1 MVESLSKSEYNEY
14 ICFYTPIRKEG
25 CLLPEYSSS
34 GRDPRRASGER
45 PVRSASRPQSS
56 ARPATRSG
64 ASRPQG
70 GAPRSGAA
78 RPQGSRAPQG
88 ARPSGNRPPQGRRP
102 APRRKKRTQPRFF
115 IILGIIAIALIVTLI
130 LIFSGGKG
138 GDAKQPMATPVPV
151 ESNAGMSNA
160 TINSQPGA
168 AAADPAVATGNDGA
182 AHSTLQDWLAD
193 EDAEMEALSADEMV
207 KVQDLSVNTSL
218 PKDWTNIL
226 LLGTDQRTLTES
238 CRTDAMIICSI
249 NPGTGEVKLTS
260 IMRDLAVK
268 FDDIGKYNGTY
279 RINAANYFGGP
290 EYAIKTVNECFD
302 MNIEH
307 YVMVNFFGF
316 QRIAQALGGIEVNV
330 SQAEMEEINRIA
342 VEQAWIGFH
351 AGIDESDQINEYLT
365 TFGENTHLNGRQTLA
380 YARVRHTDSDF
391 SRADRQRT
399 VLVKLLEKLKGKS
412 AAEIIALA
420 GSMSSN
426 VSTNMNIND
435 IVEVALQVVQSGLSS
450 VDMLRLPMNETYTLE
465 KRNDDAMFYD
475 CDWKTNALELYNFIY
490 E

>member
-1 MVESLSKSEYNEY
+1 M
-14 ICFYTPIRKEG
+14 
-25 CLLPEYSSS
+25 PEYSSS
-34 GRDPRRASGER
+34 GRDPRRTSGER
-45 PVRSASRPQSS
+45 PVRSASRPQSG
-56 ARPATRSG
+56 ARPAASRSG
-64 ASRPQG
+64 APRPQG
-70 GAPRSGAA
+70 SAPRSGSA

-88 ARPSGNRPPQGRRP
+88 ARPSGNRPPKGRRP
-102 APRRKKRTQPRFF
+102 APRRRKRTQPRFF
-115 IILGIIAIALIVTLI
+115 IILGVIAIALIVALI

-138 GDAKQPMATPVPV
+138 NDPVQPMATPEPV
-151 ESNAGMSNA
+151 VSSSGMSNA
-160 TINSQPGA
+160 TINSQQPDA
-168 AAADPAVATGNDGA
+168 SAADSSATSGSESV

-193 EDAEMEALSADEMV
+193 EDAEMESLSADEMV

-249 NPGTGEVKLTS
+249 NPSTGEVKLTS

-268 FDDIGKYNGTY
+268 YEDLGKYNGTY

-290 EYAIKTVNECFD
+290 EYAVKTVNECFD

-316 QRIAQALGGIEVNV
+316 QKIAQALGGIEVDI
-330 SQAEMEEINRIA
+330 SQAEMEHINHNA
-342 VEQAWIGFH
+342 VEQAWAGYN
-351 AGIDESDQINEYLT
+351 AGIDESDQVNEYLT
-365 TFGENTHLNGRQTLA
+365 TYGANTHLNGRQTLA
-380 YARVRHTDSDF
+380 YARIRKIDSDF

-420 GSMSSN
+420 GSMSDS

-435 IVEVALQVVQSGLSS
+435 IVSVALQVVQSGLSN
-450 VDMLRLPMNETYTLE
+450 VEMLRLPLNKTYTQE
-465 KRNDDAMFYD
+465 RRNEQEMFYD
-475 CDWKTNALELYNFIY
+475 CDWAANSLELYNFIY

>member
-1 MVESLSKSEYNEY
+1 M
-14 ICFYTPIRKEG
+14 
-25 CLLPEYSSS
+25 PEYSSS
-34 GRDPRRASGER
+34 GRDPRRSNGER
-45 PVRSASRPQSS
+45 PVRSASRSQSGAHPASRSS
-56 ARPATRSG
+56 APRT
-64 ASRPQG
+64 

-78 RPQGSRAPQG
+78 RPQGNRAPQG
-88 ARPSGNRPPQGRRP
+88 TRPSGNRAPQGRRP
-102 APRRKKRTQPRFF
+102 APRRRKRTQPRFF
-115 IILGIIAIALIVTLI
+115 IILGVIVIALIVALI

-138 GDAKQPMATPVPV
+138 NDPVQPMTTPEPV
-151 ESNAGMSNA
+151 ISNSGMDNA
-160 TINSQPGA
+160 TINTQA
-168 AAADPAVATGNDGA
+168 NVAAADPNAATGNDGA

-193 EDAEMEALSADEMV
+193 EDAEIAGLSADEMV
-207 KVQDLSVNTSL
+207 KVQDLSINTSL

-226 LLGTDQRTLTES
+226 LLGTDQRTLNES

-249 NPGTGEVKLTS
+249 NPSTGEVKLTS

-279 RINAANYFGGP
+279 RINSANYFGGP

-302 MNIEH
+302 MNIQH

-316 QRIAQALGGIEVNV
+316 QKIAQALGGIEVNV
-330 SQAEMEEINRIA
+330 SEEEMNEINRIA
-342 VEQAWIGFH
+342 VEQAYIAH
-351 AGIDESDQINEYLT
+351 AAGIDESDQINEYLT

-380 YARVRHTDSDF
+380 YARIRHTDSDF

-399 VLVKLLEKLKGKS
+399 VLVKLMEKLKGKS

-420 GSMSSN
+420 GSMSTN
-426 VSTNMNIND
+426 VATNMNIND
-435 IVEVALQVVQSGLSS
+435 IVEVALKVVQSGISN
-450 VDMLRLPMNETYTLE
+450 VDMLRLPLNKTYTLE

-475 CDWKTNALELYNFIY
+475 CDWKTNSLELYNFIY

>member
-1 MVESLSKSEYNEY
+1 M
-14 ICFYTPIRKEG
+14 
-25 CLLPEYSSS
+25 PEYSSS
-34 GRDPRRASGER
+34 GRDPRRTNGER
-45 PVRSASRPQSS
+45 PVRSAARPQSS
-56 ARPATRSG
+56 ANRTGSARPA
-64 ASRPQG
+64 ARPQG
-70 GAPRSGAA
+70 SAPRSAAGTSRPAA
-78 RPQGSRAPQG
+78 RPQGSRPASQG

-102 APRRKKRTQPRFF
+102 APRKRKRTQPRFF
-115 IILGIIAIALIVTLI
+115 IILGVLVVLIVALI

-138 GDAKQPMATPVPV
+138 ADPKQPMATPEPV
-151 ESNAGMSNA
+151 ISNAGMSNA
-160 TINSQPGA
+160 TINTQTNVSADPNA
-168 AAADPAVATGNDGA
+168 AAAPDAAASNGQ

-207 KVQDLSVNTSL
+207 QVKDLSINTSL

-249 NPGTGEVKLTS
+249 NPSTGAVKLTS

-268 FDDIGKYNGTY
+268 FENIGKYSGTY
-279 RINAANYFGGP
+279 RINSANYFGGP
-290 EYAIKTVNECFD
+290 EYAVKIVNECFD

-316 QRIAQALGGIEVNV
+316 QKIAQALGGIEVNITE
-330 SQAEMEEINRIA
+330 AEMVEINKNA
-342 VEQAWIGFH
+342 VQQAWIGH
-351 AGIDESDQINEYLT
+351 DAGVNEDDQINEYLT

-380 YARVRHTDSDF
+380 YARIRHTDSDF

-399 VLVKLLEKLKGKS
+399 VLVKLLNKLKSKS
-412 AAEIIALA
+412 VAEIIALA

-435 IVEVALQVVQSGLSS
+435 IVEVALKVVQGGISD
-450 VDMLRLPMNETYTLE
+450 VDMLRLPLNKTYTQE
-465 KRNDDAMFYD
+465 RRNEQEMFYD
-475 CDWKTNALELYNFIY
+475 CDWKANALELYNFIY

>member
-1 MVESLSKSEYNEY
+1 M
-14 ICFYTPIRKEG
+14 
-25 CLLPEYSSS
+25 PEYSSS
-34 GRDPRRASGER
+34 GRDPRRSNGER
-45 PVRSASRPQSS
+45 PVRSASRSQSGAHPTSRSS
-56 ARPATRSG
+56 APRT
-64 ASRPQG
+64 

-78 RPQGSRAPQG
+78 RPQGNRAPQG
-88 ARPSGNRPPQGRRP
+88 ARPSGNRAPQGRRP
-102 APRRKKRTQPRFF
+102 APRRRKRTQPRFF
-115 IILGIIAIALIVTLI
+115 IILGVIVIALIVALI

-138 GDAKQPMATPVPV
+138 NDPVQPMTTPEPV
-151 ESNAGMSNA
+151 ISNSGMDNA
-160 TINSQPGA
+160 TINTQA
-168 AAADPAVATGNDGA
+168 NVAAADPNAATGNDGA

-193 EDAEMEALSADEMV
+193 EDAEIAGLSADEMV
-207 KVQDLSVNTSL
+207 KVQDLSINTSL

-226 LLGTDQRTLTES
+226 LLGTDQRTLNES

-249 NPGTGEVKLTS
+249 NPSTGEVKLTS

-279 RINAANYFGGP
+279 RINSANYFGGP

-302 MNIEH
+302 MNIQH

-316 QRIAQALGGIEVNV
+316 QKIAQALGGIEVNV
-330 SQAEMEEINRIA
+330 SEEEMNEINRIA
-342 VEQAWIGFH
+342 VEQAYIAH
-351 AGIDESDQINEYLT
+351 AAGIDESDQINEYLT

-380 YARVRHTDSDF
+380 YARIRHTDSDF

-399 VLVKLLEKLKGKS
+399 VLVKLMEKLKGKS

-420 GSMSSN
+420 GSMSTN
-426 VSTNMNIND
+426 VATNMNIND
-435 IVEVALQVVQSGLSS
+435 IVEVALKVVQSGISN
-450 VDMLRLPMNETYTLE
+450 VDMLRLPLNKTYTLE

-475 CDWKTNALELYNFIY
+475 CDWKTNSLELYNFIY

>member
-1 MVESLSKSEYNEY
+1 M
-14 ICFYTPIRKEG
+14 
-25 CLLPEYSSS
+25 PEYSSS
-34 GRDPRRASGER
+34 GRDPRRSNGER
-45 PVRSASRPQSS
+45 PVRSASRPQSG
-56 ARPATRSG
+56 AHPATRSG

-70 GAPRSGAA
+70 SASRSGSA

-88 ARPSGNRPPQGRRP
+88 ARPSGNRPPQNRRP
-102 APRRKKRTQPRFF
+102 APRRRKRTQPRFF
-115 IILGIIAIALIVTLI
+115 IILGVIAIALIVALI
-130 LIFSGGKG
+130 LIFGGGKG
-138 GDAKQPMATPVPV
+138 NDPVQPMATPVPAA
-151 ESNAGMSNA
+151 SNAGMSNA
-160 TINSQPGA
+160 TINTQTNVS
-168 AAADPAVATGNDGA
+168 AADSNAAPAAEGA
-182 AHSTLQDWLAD
+182 AHSTLQEWLAD
-193 EDAEMEALSADEMV
+193 EDAEMESLSADEMV

-218 PKDWTNIL
+218 PRDWTNIL

-249 NPGTGEVKLTS
+249 NPSTGEVKLTS
-260 IMRDLAVK
+260 IMRDLAVE
-268 FDDIGKYNGTY
+268 FENIGKYSGTY

-290 EYAIKTVNECFD
+290 EYAVKIVNECFD

-316 QRIAQALGGIEVNV
+316 QKIAQALGGIEVDITE
-330 SQAEMEEINRIA
+330 AELEEINRIA

-365 TFGENTHLNGRQTLA
+365 TYGANTHLNGRQTLA

-420 GSMSSN
+420 GSMSDSIA
-426 VSTNMNIND
+426 TNMNIND
-435 IVEVALQVVQSGLSS
+435 IVSVALQVVQSGISN
-450 VDMLRLPMNETYTLE
+450 VDMLRLPLNKTYTLE

-475 CDWKTNALELYNFIY
+475 CDWKANALELYNFIY